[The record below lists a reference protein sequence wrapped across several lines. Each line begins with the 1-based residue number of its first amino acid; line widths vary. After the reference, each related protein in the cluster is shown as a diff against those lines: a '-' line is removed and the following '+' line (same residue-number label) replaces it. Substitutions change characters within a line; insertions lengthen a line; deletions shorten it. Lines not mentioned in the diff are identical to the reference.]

1 MEKGAQ
7 KKQKQHRVMNE
18 FINALCSN
26 ARNGR
31 ILEEYDFFG
40 SLIGEWDIVW
50 NDHLEDAEPRRV
62 KGEWIF
68 SRVLDGTAVQDLFI
82 VPSRAERLRDKQ
94 PDAEYGTT
102 LRIYNPQT
110 MAWDIFY
117 GCMGEAI
124 RLTARKVGEEI
135 ILTENTTKKMRYVFS
150 DIKTFSFLW
159 RKERMN
165 ENDEWLIVAKVT
177 AEKR

>member
-1 MEKGAQ
+1 
-7 KKQKQHRVMNE
+7 MNE
-18 FINALCSN
+18 FITALCSN
-26 ARNGR
+26 ARNER

-40 SLIGEWDIVW
+40 CLIGEWNIVW

-82 VPSRAERLRDKQ
+82 VPSREERLMDRQ

-102 LRIYNPQT
+102 LRIFNPKT

-124 RLTARKVGEEI
+124 RLTARKIGEEI
-135 ILTENTTKKMRYVFS
+135 ILTENMTGKMRYVFS
-150 DIKTFSFLW
+150 DINTSSFLW
-159 RKERMN
+159 RKERMDDSN
-165 ENDEWLIVAKVT
+165 EWKTIAKVI
-177 AEKR
+177 AERKNS

>member
-1 MEKGAQ
+1 
-7 KKQKQHRVMNE
+7 MNE

-26 ARNGR
+26 TLNER
-31 ILEEYDFFG
+31 ISEEYDFFG

-68 SRVLDGTAVQDLFI
+68 SRVLDGTAVQDIFI
-82 VPSRAERLRDKQ
+82 VPSRSERLRDKQ
-94 PDAEYGTT
+94 LDAEYGTT

-124 RLTARKVGEEI
+124 RLTARKFGEEI
-135 ILTENTTKKMRYVFS
+135 ILTENTTRKMRYVFS
-150 DIKTFSFLW
+150 DIKSSSFLW

-165 ENDEWLIVAKVT
+165 ENDEWLTVAKVM

>member
-1 MEKGAQ
+1 
-7 KKQKQHRVMNE
+7 MNE

-26 ARNGR
+26 TINER
-31 ILEEYDFFG
+31 ISEEYDFFG
-40 SLIGEWDIVW
+40 SLIGGWDIVW

-68 SRVLDGTAVQDLFI
+68 SRVLDGTAVQDIFI
-82 VPSRAERLRDKQ
+82 VPSRSERLRDKQ
-94 PDAEYGTT
+94 LDAEYGTT

-135 ILTENTTKKMRYVFS
+135 ILTENTTRKMRYVFS
-150 DIKTFSFLW
+150 DIKSSSFLW

-165 ENDEWLIVAKVT
+165 ENDEWLTVAKVM